1 MKQKILFFS
10 LFLLVFTACKKDPE
24 TDYLPIDIEKITQ
37 YLADNNIEAQKLESG
52 LFYIIEKPG
61 SADKPNVNSTVTV
74 SYKGR
79 LLTGEVF
86 EEKTFQTFGLQN
98 LIEGWKQGI
107 PLVGSAG
114 KVRLFIPSPLAYK
127 GNWAG
132 TIPPNSPLIF
142 DITLHYFSN

>member
-1 MKQKILFFS
+1 MKQKIIFLS
-10 LFLLVFTACKKDPE
+10 LLLLALTACKKESE

-52 LFYIIEKPG
+52 LFYIIEKQG
-61 SADKPNVNSTVTV
+61 GAEKPNLNSTVTV

-79 LLTGEVF
+79 FLTGEVF
-86 EEKTFQTFGLQN
+86 EENTFKTFGLRN

-114 KVRLFIPSPLAYK
+114 KVRLFIPSPLAY
-127 GNWAG
+127 GSQGSG
-132 TIPPNSPLIF
+132 TIPPNTPLIF